1 MYILKGRYMFRNVV
15 VDFQDND
22 VSPSLKKDGD
32 IGYNIDE
39 KVLYDGI
46 KIYITKSNRN
56 WYINVYVTTY
66 RNCAGTRYINR
77 SGDVVDDGSRFR
89 VCCLTFK
96 ISLEYELVK
105 NMLLD
110 KIGIDV
116 DNSTISYND
125 VSYPIIDVVF
135 PIRIMDYRYF
145 INKLIE
151 YNRIEFTST

>member
-1 MYILKGRYMFRNVV
+1 MFRNVV

-32 IGYNIDE
+32 IGYNIDG
-39 KVLYDGI
+39 KFLYDGI
-46 KIYITKSNRN
+46 GIYISKTNRN
-56 WYINVYVTTY
+56 WRISVYVVTRSKCT
-66 RNCAGTRYINR
+66 GTRYISH
-77 SGDVVDDGSRFR
+77 SGNVVIDDVSRFR

-96 ISLEYELVK
+96 ISLDYELVK

-110 KIGIDV
+110 KISIDI
-116 DNSTISYND
+116 DNSTISYDD
-125 VSYPIIDVVF
+125 VTYPIIDVVF
-135 PIRIMDYRYF
+135 SIRIMDYRYF

>member
-32 IGYNIDE
+32 IGYNIDG
-39 KVLYDGI
+39 KFLYDGI